1 MSAIKYLNGRLKMK
15 EVKVTEFSKEFASM
29 IKEMQS
35 LEDETIKYSEDM
47 NKKTNN
53 PLIRM
58 TMDIIKHDSEK
69 HKVMQQ
75 MILDSLSKES
85 LHLMPEELSA
95 LSSVLERHIDAETK
109 SLELAE
115 NALNNCELFST
126 KYILSL
132 LISDEK
138 KHHGILG
145 QLSELKKATVFVT

>member
-1 MSAIKYLNGRLKMK
+1 MK
-15 EVKVTEFSKEFASM
+15 EVKVTEFSKEFVLM
-29 IKEMQS
+29 IKEMQG

-47 NKKTNN
+47 SIKTNN

-58 TMDIIKHDSEK
+58 TMEMIKHDSEK

-85 LHLMPEELSA
+85 LHLMPEELA
-95 LSSVLERHIDAETK
+95 VISSVLEKHIDAEAR
-109 SLELAE
+109 SIQLAE
-115 NALNNCELFST
+115 NALKNCELFST

-138 KHHGILG
+138 KHHDVLG
-145 QLSELKKATVFVT
+145 QLSELKKATVFVA